1 MERNLR
7 KLMRNGMHGGGKC
20 GDVEKIIAD
29 LCSARVRI
37 LMTDYRDPKAGVG
50 CGKGN
55 GASVLF
61 SGRPSP
67 SEHITKRHL

>member
-1 MERNLR
+1 
-7 KLMRNGMHGGGKC
+7 
-20 GDVEKIIAD
+20 
-29 LCSARVRI
+29 
-37 LMTDYRDPKAGVG
+37 MTDYRDPKAGVG

-67 SEHITKRHL
+67 SEHITKRH